1 MADNF
6 ISLGPIL
13 DEALAGTTLPE
24 TAPEMTEKEKERH
37 ERWLKRRE
45 EQEAAN
51 KKRAEELVAAKAKVR
66 QMDAIK
72 NSTAKKETSYRHNP
86 GRKESYKDVVN
97 DMSREE
103 REELRE
109 KEYLAWVA
117 LVDKLNTPD
126 ANSNCSPDDQNTVV
140 LDKFIR
146 DFDNV
151 SRFCFSFGSAVRPTF
166 LLPDKDNPKTKYR
179 VWKRITDNTV
189 ILEFG
194 EQVPT
199 RWDKNSQ
206 TRVPVSDGVAKKY
219 FAVKHYDPESQTL
232 KTDLFMYE
240 RMEGEFVVMC
250 TKLNEYFSKIMPE
263 SRKKFVDFRQ
273 FLSKKTRGSFSG
285 KLDDGVNAAIS
296 TFIKA
301 GGTSANYK
309 SIHLKQNA
317 NAILFDPEGVYFLVN
332 MSHCRA
338 GLLNPEEAMANNT
351 FGFYKKEDKVGARLP
366 AHMAIVEFCDNKV
379 TIVYGA

>member
-1 MADNF
+1 MRGGKGV
-6 ISLGPIL
+6 SVC
-13 DEALAGTTLPE
+13 LPSS
-24 TAPEMTEKEKERH
+24 
-37 ERWLKRRE
+37 
-45 EQEAAN
+45 EQEPINAPPAN
-51 KKRAEELVAAKAKVR
+51 HRQHHPEPINGLTDETDTNGRNGHQRTKRTPTDKNTTNRHPIKKSG
-66 QMDAIK
+66 Q
-72 NSTAKKETSYRHNP
+72 
-86 GRKESYKDVVN
+86 
-97 DMSREE
+97 
-103 REELRE
+103 
-109 KEYLAWVA
+109 
-117 LVDKLNTPD
+117 
-126 ANSNCSPDDQNTVV
+126 
-140 LDKFIR
+140 
-146 DFDNV
+146 
-151 SRFCFSFGSAVRPTF
+151 
-166 LLPDKDNPKTKYR
+166 LLILPLPR

-338 GLLNPEEAMANNT
+338 GLLNPEEAIANNT